1 MNTYFTKVS
10 RQVSGEKITVTCLE
24 LASKLSELANSLK
37 VNIQKEWLEDGEL
50 GWFNSYYDND
60 GNQVDSVK
68 ESKMTLTG
76 QVFAIM
82 GNIASN
88 EQINKIL
95 NASRKYLYDASVRGI
110 V

>member
-1 MNTYFTKVS
+1 
-10 RQVSGEKITVTCLE
+10 
-24 LASKLSELANSLK
+24 
-37 VNIQKEWLEDGEL
+37 
-50 GWFNSYYDND
+50 
-60 GNQVDSVK
+60 
-68 ESKMTLTG
+68 MTLTG